1 LTNPNLFRDGWVAP
15 RGIEFWLLLDSRPLL
30 LIRQR
35 RGAGAAVPVEAGDML
50 PHFLF
55 GLGAL
60 PAQFFRIKL
69 NNNPCLQ
76 ENVGALFCARARG
89 HNA

>member
-1 LTNPNLFRDGWVAP
+1 MAGSLRAELSFGSCSTRARFSSFV
-15 RGIEFWLLLDSRPLL
+15 S
-30 LIRQR
+30 
-35 RGAGAAVPVEAGDML
+35 GAGAAVPVEAGDML

-76 ENVGALFCARARG
+76 ENVGELFCARARG